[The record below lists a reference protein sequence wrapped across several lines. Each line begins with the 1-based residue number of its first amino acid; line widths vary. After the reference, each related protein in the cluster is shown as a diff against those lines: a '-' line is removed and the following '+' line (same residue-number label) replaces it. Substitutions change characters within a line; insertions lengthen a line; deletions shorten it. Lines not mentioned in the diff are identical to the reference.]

1 MYLNMCTDMFA
12 TRNVKKS
19 VFSVWNRCCFVAI
32 IVTTSN
38 LSTCTLAAVNDV
50 CLGMIRREF
59 CPRFP
64 LTLAIPFTY
73 HPSLHEERM
82 ILGTQCPVIKSMEDA
97 SSNSVPRVIYQ
108 TEMGQISSISLK
120 SQWCSFKIRDVYSLA
135 CLQLLLL
142 RRAFEYNLGLAHAVV
157 MISEE
162 HGSALGGVLVL
173 VEVACT
179 TGWAACLS
187 QILIK
192 VWPSGTVLSFGL
204 TVRECDCNQHRND
217 HMSSRKWWRFQKEYC
232 SFKNKSTFQ
241 LICQIVR
248 SFLQLWL

>member
-82 ILGTQCPVIKSMEDA
+82 ILGTRCPVIKSMEDA

-120 SQWCSFKIRDVYSLA
+120 SQWCSFKIRDIYSLA

-179 TGWAACLS
+179 TGWAAPGCLPFS
-187 QILIK
+187 DPNKGVALWYCSLLWSHCSGMWLQSTQKWSYVLQEMMEVSKRIL
-192 VWPSGTVLSFGL
+192 
-204 TVRECDCNQHRND
+204 Q
-217 HMSSRKWWRFQKEYC
+217 FQK
-232 SFKNKSTFQ
+232 
-241 LICQIVR
+241 
-248 SFLQLWL
+248 